1 MRVSRR
7 LLCCFDKARSFSSDA
22 IRALGEEGE
31 GVVGRGAWAEGQLCG
46 LGVCID
52 KGVHGFFFKWSLV
65 GFWRGEE

>member
-31 GVVGRGAWAEGQLCG
+31 GVVGRGRRGNSVVWGSVL
-46 LGVCID
+46 I
-52 KGVHGFFFKWSLV
+52 KGFMVFFQVVFGWFLA
-65 GFWRGEE
+65 R